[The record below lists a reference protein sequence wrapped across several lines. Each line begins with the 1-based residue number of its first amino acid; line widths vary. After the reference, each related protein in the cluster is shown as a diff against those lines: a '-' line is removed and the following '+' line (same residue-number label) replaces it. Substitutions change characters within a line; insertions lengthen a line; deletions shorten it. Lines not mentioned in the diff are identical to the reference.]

1 MAGGENDLGQLII
14 GINGGGQD
22 LIGGVCGKRQ
32 AAFVVGL
39 VQNQTQCINI
49 QLIVQLGEAIGH
61 FRGGVAAAVFFR
73 QGSVFQ
79 RPKSGKANIA
89 DAEDILVVF
98 ENIVGLQI
106 DIHKSGP
113 AAGIQRG
120 AQIQG
125 QMQRLSMGQLRIF
138 QQGFRAITVSR
149 EDKDLVTV
157 LGFLAADLLAAHEAF
172 QQGKG
177 IEGFGFGNHFLGK
190 GLEIRLGFFPV
201 LEGTGQQHGLYLGA
215 RCRNGNDFD
224 DIFFPGFLADGRETM
239 DTVVLSKALTGNE
252 PVHNGAIGFQF
263 RQIIASYHFSNYIIM
278 DKNRKSNIKPLNF
291 SLCADKTRR
300 DLPGGNV

>member
-1 MAGGENDLGQLII
+1 MAGSKNDLGQLII
-14 GINGGGQD
+14 GINGGRQD
-22 LIGGVCGKRQ
+22 LVGGVCGKRQ

-39 VQNQTQCINI
+39 VQNQTQCVNI

-61 FRGGVAAAVFFR
+61 FRGSVAAAIFFR

-79 RPKSGKANIA
+79 RPKGGKADIA
-89 DAEDILVVF
+89 DTVDILLVF

-113 AAGIQRG
+113 AAGTQRS

-125 QMQRLSMGQLRIF
+125 QTQRLSVGQLGIF
-138 QQGFRAITVSR
+138 QQGFRAFPVSR

-157 LGFLAADLLAAHEAF
+157 LGFLAEDLLAANEAF

-190 GLEIRLGFFPV
+190 GLEIRLGIFPA
-201 LEGTGQQHGLYLGA
+201 LEGTGQQHGLHLGA

-224 DIFFPGFLADGRETM
+224 DIFFPGFPADGRETM
-239 DTVVLSKALTGNE
+239 DTVVLSKALAGNK

-263 RQIIASYHFSNYIIM
+263 RQIIAS
-278 DKNRKSNIKPLNF
+278 
-291 SLCADKTRR
+291 
-300 DLPGGNV
+300 